1 MIIGFAGPKRSGKD
15 YAYSIIEKH
24 FYNVMRVAFADPIKG
39 KICEIFGINREEL
52 EKLKTKEDLFIC
64 SPCDG
69 DGGDIGYYGNFS
81 GRKLLTGIGM
91 LMRSYNEHQFEDY
104 VANIVN
110 YGDPDKL
117 YICTDVRFQSEVD
130 LIHSLEGVV
139 VQIQRD
145 GVEYEGTETERG
157 IKGYDYIIKN
167 DFNYEQNLITL
178 VDRIILDSLNKV
190 NKELKEL

>member
-24 FYNVMRVAFADPIKG
+24 FYNVMRVAFADPIKD
-39 KICEIFGINREEL
+39 KICEIFGMDREEL
-52 EKLKTKEDLFIC
+52 EKLKTKEDLFIY
-64 SPCDG
+64 SPCG
-69 DGGDIGYYGNFS
+69 DDDGDIGYYGNFS

-130 LIHSLEGVV
+130 LIHSLGGCII
-139 VQIQRD
+139 QIFRD
-145 GVEYEGTETERG
+145 GVEYEMTETEMG
-157 IKGYDYIIKN
+157 ISGYDYK
-167 DFNYEQNLITL
+167 ITNTNENFESDL
-178 VDRIILDSLNKV
+178 VSLV
-190 NKELKEL
+190 NKILN